1 MELLTNYS
9 ALRTQHLAL
18 FMIVQTETI
27 HFEGRTD
34 GPQGHLVRPSD
45 GLPHPGIVLIQEWW
59 GIEPHIR
66 ELAQRLA
73 VAGFVVMV
81 PDLYH
86 GQIATEP
93 DDARKLVMMRQMPER
108 LAEVETAC
116 EMLRNDAQ
124 VAPKKLGM
132 MGFCMGGHVAFRA
145 AEHYPH
151 LGAISPW
158 YGGGYDPTP
167 EEVAQVNV
175 PVLAIYGE
183 DDGGIPV
190 AQVRKVEALYKA
202 AGKDAQFVIYPK
214 AGHAFLNPSHGAYV
228 EGPAQDAWAKAITF
242 FKTHLV

>member
-1 MELLTNYS
+1 
-9 ALRTQHLAL
+9 
-18 FMIVQTETI
+18 MIVQSQTI

-34 GPQGHLVRPSD
+34 GPQGHLFRPTD
-45 GLPHPGIVLIQEWW
+45 GATHPGIVLIQEWW

-66 ELAQRLA
+66 DLAQRL
-73 VAGFVVMV
+73 VVEGFVVMV

-108 LAEVETAC
+108 LDEIETAC
-116 EMLRNDAQ
+116 EVLRNDPQ

-132 MGFCMGGHVAFRA
+132 LGFCMGGHVTFRMA
-145 AEHYPH
+145 ARYPH

-167 EEVAQVNV
+167 EEVAQVTA

-183 DDGGIPV
+183 ADGGIPTE
-190 AQVRKVEALYKA
+190 QVRKLEQLYKA

-214 AGHAFLNPSHGAYV
+214 AGHAFLNPTHGAYV
-228 EGPAQDAWAKAITF
+228 EGPAQAAWAKAMAF